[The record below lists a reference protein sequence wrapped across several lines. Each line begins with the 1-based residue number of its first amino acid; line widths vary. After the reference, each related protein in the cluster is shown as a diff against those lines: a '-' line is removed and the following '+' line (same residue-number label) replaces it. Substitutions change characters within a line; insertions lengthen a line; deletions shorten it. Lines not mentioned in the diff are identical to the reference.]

1 MSKIENKEEIEEEKE
16 KIDDKIILDELKK
29 INEKIENFQLEEEE
43 IEEEKEDS
51 NKKSIIYIFVAAI
64 LVTITYLGYTQWRK
78 QNA

>member
-51 NKKSIIYIFVAAI
+51 NKKSIIYIFVAVI
-64 LVTITYLGYTQWRK
+64 LATITYLGYTQWRK